1 MVVSLPPL
9 TTNSHSSYFTYFLNF
24 FSFILFTSLP
34 ITVSIPYAKMV
45 VHSLTNCS
53 SSSSFSLFFFLPP
66 LLISLFDVVF
76 SRSMELKFERGVV
89 FVGIEIVEQ
98 QLMMI
103 IVERFMSA
111 LKNQNLRGESV
122 LGSIKIV
129 VGTPKMA
136 SRTAEEILSA
146 LCFIEKAKVDLSGFL
161 DTLGGKESL
170 GEPEC

>member
-76 SRSMELKFERGVV
+76 SRSMELKFERGEIY
-89 FVGIEIVEQ
+89 VGSKKSKSKRRISVG
-98 QLMMI
+98 
-103 IVERFMSA
+103 F
-111 LKNQNLRGESV
+111 NQNCCWNSKNGFTNRLKY
-122 LGSIKIV
+122 II
-129 VGTPKMA
+129 
-136 SRTAEEILSA
+136 TAEEILSA